1 MLKVLARAF
10 FAAYLLCSTAANAS
24 WPDRPVTLIV
34 PYAAG
39 GITDVLARLTAE
51 HLQRTFKQSFII
63 QNETGAGGIIG
74 AANAARA
81 KPDGYTLFFAP
92 IALLTLSPLT
102 TKVNFTTSDF
112 EPISI
117 VASSP
122 FVVTVGKDFPAS
134 SISEFIS
141 EVKKKP
147 GNYTYAS
154 AGAGSATHVASLL
167 FLKSAGLDMV
177 HAPYRGVGPAFTDLI
192 GGQVQMLSASPVELK
207 PFIGSDK
214 VKPLAISSK
223 QRSKYLPDVPA
234 IIETLP
240 SPFVATY
247 NGLMAPKNTPKEVI
261 DMISAEIVAAEKTP
275 DFLERLSKIGVEPS
289 GTTSQEM
296 AEEIA
301 ADMQRWR
308 AVAKDVAPKEQ

>member
-10 FAAYLLCSTAANAS
+10 FAAYLLCSTGANAS

-102 TKVNFTTSDF
+102 TKVNFATSDF

-134 SISEFIS
+134 SPSHRGRRPRKWRRRSPPIC
-141 EVKKKP
+141 
-147 GNYTYAS
+147 S
-154 AGAGSATHVASLL
+154 AGVRSQTTLHRKNSKRVDGQTSRFAQSSA
-167 FLKSAGLDMV
+167 
-177 HAPYRGVGPAFTDLI
+177 RR
-192 GGQVQMLSASPVELK
+192 
-207 PFIGSDK
+207 
-214 VKPLAISSK
+214 
-223 QRSKYLPDVPA
+223 RS
-234 IIETLP
+234 
-240 SPFVATY
+240 
-247 NGLMAPKNTPKEVI
+247 
-261 DMISAEIVAAEKTP
+261 IV
-275 DFLERLSKIGVEPS
+275 
-289 GTTSQEM
+289 
-296 AEEIA
+296 
-301 ADMQRWR
+301 
-308 AVAKDVAPKEQ
+308 

>member
-10 FAAYLLCSTAANAS
+10 FAVYLLCSTGANAS

-34 PYAAG
+34 PYAPG
-39 GITDVLARLTAE
+39 GITDILARLTVE
-51 HLQRTFKQSFII
+51 HLQSTFKQSFII
-63 QNETGAGGIIG
+63 QNESGAGGIIG

-102 TKVNFTTSDF
+102 TKVTFATSDF

-122 FVVTVGKDFPAS
+122 FVVTVSKDFPAN
-134 SISEFIS
+134 SIS
-141 EVKKKP
+141 V
-147 GNYTYAS
+147 
-154 AGAGSATHVASLL
+154 
-167 FLKSAGLDMV
+167 DMV

-192 GGQVQMLSASPVELK
+192 AGQVQMLSASPVELK
-207 PFIGSDK
+207 PFVGSDK
-214 VKPLAISSK
+214 VRPLAISSK

-247 NGLMAPKNTPKEVI
+247 NGLMAPRHTPKEII

-275 DFLERLSKIGVEPS
+275 EFLERLSTVGVEPM
-289 GTTSQEM
+289 GTTPQEM
-296 AEEIA
+296 AEEIV
-301 ADMQRWR
+301 ADTQRWR
-308 AVAKDVAPKEQ
+308 AVANDVAPKGQ